1 MTKNPKIK
9 RWFDRIED
17 EEYLKE
23 YIHGIIA
30 LYEYGEVSMNNF
42 LKYLNIQHRV
52 VEFVLAA
59 HGICIY
65 NNHSNTSKKSVDVDL
80 QKLIAKIENNFT
92 SINVTKE
99 TINEI
104 KSFYTIK
111 SKNKKNK
118 NSEGETEEE
127 GNSDNEH
134 DSEEL
139 DEDAHQFQTTQPT
152 NLFQTPE
159 DQDDDYWEK
168 WNESTM

>member
-1 MTKNPKIK
+1 M
-9 RWFDRIED
+9 
-17 EEYLKE
+17 
-23 YIHGIIA
+23 
-30 LYEYGEVSMNNF
+30 
-42 LKYLNIQHRV
+42 
-52 VEFVLAA
+52 
-59 HGICIY
+59 
-65 NNHSNTSKKSVDVDL
+65 DL